1 MKTTGLTLDEALKA
15 LVAGKAKRAVHP
27 FATET
32 FLYYN
37 DSKHCFAWQYYHSSA
52 TATFIKEH
60 LTPEWSLIDPVQEY
74 EEVEVVKW
82 AVVKEDGTFVGVWGS
97 AENAEVSYSAKSNQG
112 SRIIKMTGIDRVPK
126 KEKVTHRVEV
136 EGSVDS
142 AGDGLGTESIY
153 PFEGRT
159 ETYNKTGKLIFEWE
173 E

>member
-1 MKTTGLTLDEALKA
+1 MKTTGLTLQEALQA
-15 LVAGKAKRAVHP
+15 LVDGKAKRASHPNSAAYLIFDREKNRFEWEGVHVG
-27 FATET
+27 FA
-32 FLYYN
+32 
-37 DSKHCFAWQYYHSSA
+37 FASGQ
-52 TATFIKEH
+52 

-142 AGDGLGTESIY
+142 VGDGLGTESIY

>member
-1 MKTTGLTLDEALKA
+1 MKTTGLTLQEALQA
-15 LVAGKAKRAVHP
+15 LVDGKAKRASHP
-27 FATET
+27 NSAAYLIFDREK
-32 FLYYN
+32 N
-37 DSKHCFAWQYYHSSA
+37 RFAWKGVHVGF
-52 TATFIKEH
+52 TFASGQ

-126 KEKVTHRVEV
+126 KEKVTRRVEV
-136 EGSVDS
+136 DVTVDQ
-142 AGDGLGTESIY
+142 DGEPYGKSITV
-153 PFEGRT
+153 PFTRHP
-159 ETYNKTGKLIFEWE
+159 ETHGKNGKLIFEWE